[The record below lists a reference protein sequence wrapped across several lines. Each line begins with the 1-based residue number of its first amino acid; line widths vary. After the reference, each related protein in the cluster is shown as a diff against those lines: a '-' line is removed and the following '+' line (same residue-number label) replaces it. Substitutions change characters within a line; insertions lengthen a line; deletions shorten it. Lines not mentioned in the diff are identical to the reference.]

1 MRRSG
6 RRRGP
11 PKTPDL
17 RSRGPCR
24 LPRSPRQRPQ
34 SRPRARPSPAA
45 SRRRRSPRRHRLP
58 YLRTTRS
65 PCSAA
70 MSPTPP
76 SMPGWPGSSKELEKA
91 ENQLRERI
99 AEVEAK
105 RAEYEKWMAL
115 RDDFLKKAEA
125 SVVEIYSRMK
135 PDAAA
140 TQIAGMADET
150 AAAVL
155 AKLSPRSSS
164 AIFNEMETARAAHL
178 ADLLGG
184 MRRVDDGKTES
195 DEEADPHPAAPD
207 ADRLHRRSG
216 GGADR
221 SATVAGRQRPE
232 DAGRSDP
239 GDAPHA
245 HARQLSLDLGRRHR
259 SLSRSPCPA
268 HRRRRDGDHL
278 DAGQGQARQQDRSFA
293 RLADQVRAGLADG
306 RRRMAGHRAR
316 PAPI

>member
-1 MRRSG
+1 MLKLDHKAQVFLLVAVSALTSASPVLALDEAKPSKPLNLLSFARARAAGPQKPVTSIPSDNARATAWAAEDSG
-6 RRRGP
+6 PAITGAVPTSEMPPPTPAPVPVRPAKPGSVTAP
-11 PKTPDL
+11 PKPAPPQAAAPADNEVAL
-17 RSRGPCR
+17 FCSNVADPAVDAR
-24 LPRSPRQRPQ
+24 LAWQ
-34 SRPRARPSPAA
+34 
-45 SRRRRSPRRHRLP
+45 L
-58 YLRTTRS
+58 
-65 PCSAA
+65 
-70 MSPTPP
+70 
-76 SMPGWPGSSKELEKA
+76 KELEKA

-184 MRRVDDGKTES
+184 MRRVDDGKT
-195 DEEADPHPAAPD
+195 
-207 ADRLHRRSG
+207 R
-216 GGADR
+216 
-221 SATVAGRQRPE
+221 
-232 DAGRSDP
+232 
-239 GDAPHA
+239 
-245 HARQLSLDLGRRHR
+245 
-259 SLSRSPCPA
+259 
-268 HRRRRDGDHL
+268 
-278 DAGQGQARQQDRSFA
+278 
-293 RLADQVRAGLADG
+293 
-306 RRRMAGHRAR
+306 
-316 PAPI
+316 